1 MQWPFLNN
9 RRILLMNI
17 EKIKLNVPYEKFGC
31 KKDDFE
37 AVLTAYTDENCD
49 EKRPAVIVCP
59 GGAYFFRCDR
69 EGEPVAKRYAKC
81 GMRAFVLDYSVI
93 PNVFPAALM
102 ELALAIKFVRENADK
117 YGVNSDEIYICGFSA
132 GGHLCGSMATLYNKG
147 FLEEALETTKDMI
160 KPNGAILSY
169 PVITAGEYTHHDSC
183 VNLLGMDKVW
193 ESPYYKYISLE
204 KQVDAET
211 APTFIWTTFRDTLV
225 PMENSMLFVQALRS
239 ANVDVEFH
247 LFPVGDH
254 GLSIASKE
262 MVESAEEKPL
272 YEYIHRWFD
281 LSVNWIKNRKL

>member
-1 MQWPFLNN
+1 
-9 RRILLMNI
+9 MNV
-17 EKIKLNVPYEKFGC
+17 EKIKLDAPYERFNC
-31 KKDDFE
+31 KRDDFQ
-37 AVLTAYTDENCD
+37 AILTAYVDDDCSV
-49 EKRPAVIVCP
+49 KKPAVIVCP

-69 EGEPVAKRYAKC
+69 EGEPVAIAYAEC
-81 GMRAFVLDYSVI
+81 GIRAFLLDYSVV

-102 ELALAIKFVRENADK
+102 ELSLAIKYVRDNAEK
-117 YGVNSDEIYICGFSA
+117 YGVNPDEIYICGFSA

-147 FLEEALETTKDMI
+147 LLEEALGVSKDMI

-204 KQVDAET
+204 KQVDKET
-211 APTFIWTTFRDTLV
+211 APVFIWTTYRDTLV
-225 PMENSMLFVQALRS
+225 PMENSMLMVNALRN

-247 LFPVGDH
+247 MFPIGDH
-254 GLSIASKE
+254 GLSTG
-262 MVESAEEKPL
+262 AENIRLEEENDAL
-272 YEYIHRWFD
+272 CDYVHRWFD

>member
-1 MQWPFLNN
+1 
-9 RRILLMNI
+9 MNI
-17 EKIKLNVPYEKFGC
+17 EKIKLNVPYEKFDC
-31 KKDDFE
+31 KKDNFE
-37 AVLTAYTDENCD
+37 AVLTAYVDEDCS
-49 EKRPAVIVCP
+49 KKKPAVIVCP

-69 EGEPVAKRYAKC
+69 EGEPVAKEYAEC
-81 GMRAFVLDYSVI
+81 GIRAFMLDYSVI

-102 ELALAIKFVRENADK
+102 ELAAAIKYVRENANK
-117 YGVNSDEIYICGFSA
+117 YGVDVDEIYICGFSA

-147 FLEEALETTKDMI
+147 FLEAALDTTKDMI

-193 ESPYYKYISLE
+193 ESSYYKYISLE
-204 KQVDAET
+204 KQVDEET
-211 APTFIWTTFRDTLV
+211 SPVFIWTTYRDTLV
-225 PMENSMLFVQALRS
+225 PMENSMLLVSALRN

-254 GLSIASKE
+254 GLSTASKNV
-262 MVESAEEKPL
+262 MLESGEAPL
-272 YEYIHRWFD
+272 YEYVHRWFE